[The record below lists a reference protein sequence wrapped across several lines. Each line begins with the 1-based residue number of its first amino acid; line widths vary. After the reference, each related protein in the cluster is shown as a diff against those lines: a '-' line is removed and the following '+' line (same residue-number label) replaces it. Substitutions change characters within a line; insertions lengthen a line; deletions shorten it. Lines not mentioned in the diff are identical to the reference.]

1 MFSPVKQLLF
11 PPGLAPRAIKTGP
24 FRGLKMELDLQ
35 GQTQLY
41 LGLWEREVYPWLER
55 LSQGIRTAVDIGSAE
70 GEYLL
75 YFLKRTNATRVFAFE
90 PDPDCEPAL
99 SRNLELNGMDT
110 ANPRLMLSNHYVGRR
125 TGPQMS
131 SLDKIAPQIL
141 GPCMVKMDVDGQE
154 TEILAG
160 AKSLLELNDVRW
172 LIETHSVELERDC
185 LAILQEA
192 GYQTQIIPNAWWRMI
207 VPEHRPGAQNRWLA
221 ATRRVQ

>member
-1 MFSPVKQLLF
+1 MLGPVKQLLF
-11 PPGLAPRAIKTGP
+11 PPGLAPRAIQTGP

-41 LGLWEREVYPWLER
+41 LGLWEREVYPWLDR
-55 LSQGIRTAVDIGSAE
+55 LSRGIRTAVDIGSAE

-99 SRNLELNGMDT
+99 RRNLELNGMDR
-110 ANPRLMLSNHYVGRR
+110 ASSRLTLSNEYVGRCP
-125 TGPQMS
+125 GPQMT
-131 SLDKIAPQIL
+131 SLDEIAGKVE

-154 TEILAG
+154 TAILAG
-160 AKSLLELNDVRW
+160 ARSFLELGDVRW

-185 LAILQEA
+185 QAIFQEA
-192 GYQTQIIPNAWWRMI
+192 GYQTQIIPNAWWRVI
-207 VPEHRPGAQNRWLA
+207 VPEHRPGGQNRWMA
-221 ATRRVQ
+221 ATRRVH